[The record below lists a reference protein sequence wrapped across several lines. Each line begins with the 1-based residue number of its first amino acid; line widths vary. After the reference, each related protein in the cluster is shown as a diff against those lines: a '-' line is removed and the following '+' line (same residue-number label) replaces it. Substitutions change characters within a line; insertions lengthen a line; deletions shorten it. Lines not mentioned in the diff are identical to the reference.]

1 MEIVYGIAVEVLK
14 RVASFADE
22 KISLAWG
29 MKDDL
34 KQLEETMST
43 LETVLLDAEE
53 QQQENKEIEVW
64 LRRLKNVFLDA
75 WDVLDEYE
83 CELLRR
89 EVVKTH
95 GSIGRKVRRFFS
107 HSNPLAFSFSIANQI
122 MAIRQKLDN
131 VAKDRSNFHL
141 KEHHQDARQVRREM
155 TSSFVRPS
163 EVIGRESDKDKIVKL
178 LMQKDNNNSISV
190 IPIIGV
196 GGLGK
201 TALAKL
207 VYNDGRV
214 ANEFDAKLWVCVQQD
229 FNVTEVTRE
238 ILISSISATNTVH
251 QSLKQAGDV
260 SNLSVDQLQLF
271 LRSILK
277 DKKVLLVLDDV
288 WNEDRGKWNE
298 VRDLLSAV
306 CAMGSKVIV
315 TTRNTQVAS
324 IMGTTRTH
332 HLECLSEE
340 DSLSLFFK
348 YAFVD
353 EQEAA
358 RFPKLRDIGKQ
369 IVQKC
374 GGLPLALKTLG
385 SVLCSKTDEAEWI
398 YVRDSEIWE
407 LRREQNDPILAALK
421 LSYSTMSP
429 SLKQCFAYCSLI
441 PKNIQ
446 SGNLDMTRIW
456 MALGIIQSRNEKMEL
471 ESIGKLHF
479 KELCGRS
486 FFQYLDDAEQQFNLI
501 QDFEMHDLVH
511 DLATSIIRHEF
522 AEISSNTKTA
532 PNERV
537 RHLRIFLMDGH
548 DQSIVMILQKLQKVR
563 SIFFVNKK
571 GEEPNI
577 EESFLSTCISRLKY
591 LRLFFLSNFSFE
603 VLPSSIG
610 TLKHLRYLNLSG
622 NRKIKKQPNSICKLQ
637 SLQTLY
643 LHGCSEL
650 EELPRDIRNLVSLR
664 TLYITTKET
673 YFSENGIGCLRSL
686 QFLFITECRNLRS
699 LPQDMRCC
707 TTLRTLVVDECEQ
720 LELASGRDEVIN
732 NQLSLQT
739 LMIYKLPQTTALPQW
754 LQCAADTLQLMVVQD
769 CCKLA
774 ALPKWLPNL
783 TTLETLAIVDCPNL
797 SSLPDGME
805 RLTSLTRLEIGGCDA
820 LEERCKRD
828 IGEDWPK
835 IAHVPHC
842 LIGFESDEDH

>member
-1 MEIVYGIAVEVLK
+1 MEVVSGVAVEVLK
-14 RVASFADE
+14 TVASFADE

-34 KQLEETMST
+34 EKLEETMST
-43 LETVLLDAEE
+43 LEAVLLDAEE

-64 LRRLKNVFLDA
+64 LRRLKDVFLDA

-89 EVVKTH
+89 EVVKRH
-95 GSIGRKVRRFFS
+95 GRIDRKVRRFFS
-107 HSNPLAFSFSIANQI
+107 RSNPLAFCLSIGNQI
-122 MAIRQKLDN
+122 KAIRQKLDD
-131 VAKDRSNFHL
+131 VAKDKSNFHL

-155 TSSFVRPS
+155 ESSFVRPS
-163 EVIGRESDKDKIVKL
+163 EVIGRESDRDKIVKL

-207 VYNDGRV
+207 VYNDDKV
-214 ANEFDAKLWVCVQQD
+214 TEKFYPKLWVCVQQD
-229 FNVTEVTRE
+229 FNVTELTRKL
-238 ILISSISATNTVH
+238 LISSISATNTVH
-251 QSLKQAGDV
+251 QSLKQTRDI

-385 SVLCSKTDEAEWI
+385 SVLCSKTDDGEWI
-398 YVRDSEIWE
+398 YVRDSEIWK
-407 LRREQNDPILAALK
+407 LRREQNDPILSALK

-429 SLKQCFAYCSLI
+429 SLKQCFAYCSLV
-441 PKNIQ
+441 PKNFRASDLYMI
-446 SGNLDMTRIW
+446 RIW
-456 MALGIIQSRNEKMEL
+456 MALGIIHS
-471 ESIGKLHF
+471 SGKVLGNCIS
-479 KELCGRS
+479 KS
-486 FFQYLDDAEQQFNLI
+486 FAADLSFNILT
-501 QDFEMHDLVH
+501 MP
-511 DLATSIIRHEF
+511 SKN
-522 AEISSNTKTA
+522 SNSTTA

-537 RHLRIFLMDGH
+537 RHLRILLKDGH
-548 DQSIVMILQKLQKVR
+548 DQSIIMILQKLQKVR
-563 SIFFVNKK
+563 SIFVAKEM

-591 LRLFFLSNFSFE
+591 SRLLHLYGLCFE

-610 TLKHLRYLNLSG
+610 ALKHLRYLNLSG
-622 NRKIKKQPNSICKLQ
+622 NKKIKKLPNSICKLQ

-643 LHGCSEL
+643 LHRCSEL
-650 EELPRDIRNLVSLR
+650 EELPRDIRNLKFEIFAAR
-664 TLYITTKET
+664 YEMLYHIT
-673 YFSENGIGCLRSL
+673 
-686 QFLFITECRNLRS
+686 
-699 LPQDMRCC
+699 
-707 TTLRTLVVDECEQ
+707 
-720 LELASGRDEVIN
+720 
-732 NQLSLQT
+732 
-739 LMIYKLPQTTALPQW
+739 
-754 LQCAADTLQLMVVQD
+754 
-769 CCKLA
+769 
-774 ALPKWLPNL
+774 
-783 TTLETLAIVDCPNL
+783 
-797 SSLPDGME
+797 
-805 RLTSLTRLEIGGCDA
+805 
-820 LEERCKRD
+820 
-828 IGEDWPK
+828 
-835 IAHVPHC
+835 
-842 LIGFESDEDH
+842 

>member
-1 MEIVYGIAVEVLK
+1 MEVVYGIAVEVLK
-14 RVASFADE
+14 RVGGFADQ

-34 KQLEETMST
+34 KKLEETMST
-43 LETVLLDAEE
+43 LEAVLLDAEE
-53 QQQENKEIEVW
+53 QQQENKDIEVW
-64 LRRLKNVFLDA
+64 LRRLKDVFLDA

-89 EVVKTH
+89 EVVKRH
-95 GSIGRKVRRFFS
+95 GRIDRKVRRFFS
-107 HSNPLAFSFSIANQI
+107 RSNPLAFCLSIGNQI
-122 MAIRQKLDN
+122 KAIRQKLDD
-131 VAKDRSNFHL
+131 VAKDKSNFHL

-155 TSSFVRPS
+155 ESSFVRPS

-178 LMQKDNNNSISV
+178 LMQKDNNDSISV

-207 VYNDGRV
+207 VYNDDKV
-214 ANEFDAKLWVCVQQD
+214 IEKFDLKLWVCVQQD
-229 FNVTEVTRE
+229 VSVTELTRK

-251 QSLKQAGDV
+251 QSLKQTRDI
-260 SNLSVDQLQLF
+260 SNLSIDQLQLF
-271 LRSILK
+271 LQSILK

-306 CAMGSKVIV
+306 CTMRSRVIV

-340 DSLSLFFK
+340 DSVSLFFK

-358 RFPKLRDIGKQ
+358 RFPKLKDIGKQ

-385 SVLCSKTDEAEWI
+385 SVLCSKTDEGEWI

-441 PKNIQ
+441 PKN
-446 SGNLDMTRIW
+446 NRTTDLDMTRIW
-456 MALGIIQSRNEKMEL
+456 MALGIIHSRSDKMEL

-486 FFQYLDDAEQQFNLI
+486 FFQYLDDAEEYYNLFQQ
-501 QDFEMHDLVH
+501 FEMHDLVH

-522 AEISSNTKTA
+522 AKIDSNTKTA

-537 RHLRIFLMDGH
+537 RHLRILLKDGH
-548 DQSIVMILQKLQKVR
+548 GQSIVTIVQKLQKVR
-563 SIFFVNKK
+563 SIFVAKEK

-577 EESFLSTCISRLKY
+577 QESFLSTCISRFKY
-591 LRLFFLSNFSFE
+591 LRLLDLDGLCFD

-610 TLKHLRYLNLSG
+610 ALKHLRCLDLTG
-622 NRKIKKQPNSICKLQ
+622 NKKIKKLPNSICKLQ

-664 TLYITTKET
+664 NLSITTKET
-673 YFSENGIGCLRSL
+673 CLSENGIGCLRSL
-686 QFLFITECRNLRS
+686 RDLCITECRNLRS
-699 LPQDMRCC
+699 LPQDLRCC
-707 TTLRTLVVDECEQ
+707 TTLRTLVVNECEQ
-720 LELASGRDEVIN
+720 LELASGPDEVIN

-739 LMIYKLPQTTALPQW
+739 LMINELPQTTALPQW
-754 LQCAADTLQLMVVQD
+754 LQRAADTLQHLLVFY

-774 ALPKWLPNL
+774 TLPKWLPNL
-783 TTLETLAIVDCPNL
+783 TTLETLTMFACPNL
-797 SSLPDGME
+797 SSLPEGME
-805 RLTSLTRLEIGGCDA
+805 RLTSLTRLEINGCDA
-820 LEERCKRD
+820 LEARCKRD

-835 IAHVPHC
+835 IAHVPRC
-842 LIGFESDEDH
+842 LIGSESDED